1 MNIFYKNYY
10 LKYIIKIRYNFS
22 LIIDEKESKNKLFN
36 MSSFNLVEYLKQN
49 PTVALIGATNDKS
62 KYGNIILH
70 DLINKGYKVFPI
82 NPRATTIDGHKA
94 YKSLDELMKEHEIG
108 LVVFVVPPKITLEI
122 LKDCLRLNLKKVWI
136 QPGAGDENV
145 RAFLEEHHFDY
156 LMDACVMV
164 MSRK

>member
-1 MNIFYKNYY
+1 MN
-10 LKYIIKIRYNFS
+10 S
-22 LIIDEKESKNKLFN
+22 L
-36 MSSFNLVEYLKQN
+36 NLVEYLKKN
-49 PTVALIGATNDKS
+49 PTIALVGATNDKS

-94 YKSLDELMKEHEIG
+94 YKSLEDLLQEQKID

-122 LKDCLRLNLKKVWI
+122 LKDCLRLNIKNVWI
-136 QPGAGDENV
+136 QPGAGDEEV
-145 RAFLEEHHFDY
+145 RNFLKEHGFEY